1 MRPRRT
7 WLMYL
12 AALASSGLF
21 AFVWLVM
28 LMRDINQIEGRRVFP
43 VEQLVVVMLF
53 GLAAHV
59 FLTFDLVFVL
69 VTVRPPP
76 DVPTI
81 RLIVMFTLAFA
92 LVLLECTLIVLT
104 TRHVTRAL
112 GAQYHVR
119 DAVITIVL
127 NIWLL
132 SFVIVQRR
140 MNALIESRGVV

>member
-12 AALASSGLF
+12 AVLASSGLF
-21 AFVWLVM
+21 AFVWLVI

-43 VEQLVVVMLF
+43 VEQLAVVMVF
-53 GLAAHV
+53 GLAALV
-59 FLTFDLVFVL
+59 FLTFDLFFVWA
-69 VTVRPPP
+69 TVRPPP

-81 RLIVMFTLAFA
+81 LLVVTFTLAFA
-92 LVLLECTLIVLT
+92 LVLLEYSLIVLA

-127 NIWLL
+127 NIWFL
-132 SFVIVQRR
+132 SFVTVQRR
-140 MNALIESRGVV
+140 LNALIGSRGLV

>member
-1 MRPRRT
+1 MRPRRA
-7 WLMYL
+7 WVIYL
-12 AALASSGLF
+12 AVLASGGLF
-21 AFVWLVM
+21 ALVWLVI

-43 VEQLVVVMLF
+43 VEQLAVVMLF

-59 FLTFDLVFVL
+59 FLTFDLVFGL
-69 VTVRPPP
+69 LTVRPPP

-81 RLIVMFTLAFA
+81 RLAVMFTLAFA
-92 LVLLECTLIVLT
+92 LILMEYILIVLT
-104 TRHVTRAL
+104 TRHVTLAL

-127 NIWLL
+127 NIWWL

-140 MNALIESRGVV
+140 LNALIETRSFV

>member
-1 MRPRRT
+1 
-7 WLMYL
+7 MYL
-12 AALASSGLF
+12 AVLVSGGLF
-21 AFVWLVM
+21 AFVWLVI

-43 VEQLVVVMLF
+43 VEQLAVVMLL
-53 GLAAHV
+53 GLATHV
-59 FLTFDLVFVL
+59 FLTFDLVFVWA
-69 VTVRPPP
+69 TVRPPP

-81 RLIVMFTLAFA
+81 QLVVIFTLAFA
-92 LVLLECTLIVLT
+92 LVLLEYTLIVLT

-132 SFVIVQRR
+132 SLVIVQTRL
-140 MNALIESRGVV
+140 NALIESRRLV

>member
-12 AALASSGLF
+12 AVLASGGLF
-21 AFVWLVM
+21 AFVWLVI
-28 LMRDINQIEGRRVFP
+28 LMRDINEIEGRRVFP
-43 VEQLVVVMLF
+43 VEQLAVVLLL

-59 FLTFDLVFVL
+59 VLTFDFVFGL
-69 VTVRPPP
+69 LTVRPPTA
-76 DVPTI
+76 VPTI
-81 RLIVMFTLAFA
+81 RLAVMFALAFT
-92 LVLLECTLIVLT
+92 LVLLECSLIVLT

-132 SFVIVQRR
+132 SFVIAQRR
-140 MNALIESRGVV
+140 FNALIESRGLV

>member
-12 AALASSGLF
+12 AVLASSGLF
-21 AFVWLVM
+21 AFVWLVI

-43 VEQLVVVMLF
+43 VEQLAVVMVF
-53 GLAAHV
+53 GLAALV
-59 FLTFDLVFVL
+59 FLTFDLFFVL
-69 VTVRPPP
+69 ATVRPPP

-81 RLIVMFTLAFA
+81 LLVVTFTLAFA
-92 LVLLECTLIVLT
+92 LVLLEYSLIVLA

-127 NIWLL
+127 NIWFL
-132 SFVIVQRR
+132 SFVTVQRR
-140 MNALIESRGVV
+140 LNALIGSRGLV